1 MAARA
6 PSDGADTSASIGQ
19 LVASIKEDLS
29 ILVRD
34 EVQLAKAELRQD
46 VKAASV
52 GGALAAVGVGLLVLA
67 LIIGSFALVYGI
79 HALGL
84 TLGWSFLVVTGFYL
98 LVAAV
103 CLAVALGRFK
113 KLSKAQRT
121 KITAGEAAAALRPSH
136 SDRT

>member
-67 LIIGSFALVYGI
+67 LIIGSFALVFGI

-84 TLGWSFLVVTGFYL
+84 TLGWSFLVVTGFYV

-103 CLAVALGRFK
+103 CLAVALGRFN

-121 KITAGEAAAALRPSH
+121 KITASEAAAALRPSH